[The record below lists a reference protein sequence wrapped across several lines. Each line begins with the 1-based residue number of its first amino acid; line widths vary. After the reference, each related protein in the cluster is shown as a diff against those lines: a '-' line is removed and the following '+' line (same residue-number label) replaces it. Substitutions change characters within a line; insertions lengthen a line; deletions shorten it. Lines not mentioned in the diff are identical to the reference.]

1 MLSICFGLLTTGFHR
16 STVSAARRL
25 FGIVFHILLI
35 SLKALGIN
43 FAIKEFCCTFQLGS
57 IFLSKILWEMFVR
70 NTILTNFSNFFG
82 INEIIHLQNLDSEI
96 FLLINFYRSKFTT
109 FLKVSDKFQI
119 IIPRSWGGL
128 IR

>member
-43 FAIKEFCCTFQLGS
+43 LAIKEFCCTFQLGS

>member
-1 MLSICFGLLTTGFHR
+1 
-16 STVSAARRL
+16 
-25 FGIVFHILLI
+25 
-35 SLKALGIN
+35 
-43 FAIKEFCCTFQLGS
+43 
-57 IFLSKILWEMFVR
+57 MFVR

-119 IIPRSWGGL
+119 IIPHEEV
-128 IR
+128 

>member
-1 MLSICFGLLTTGFHR
+1 
-16 STVSAARRL
+16 
-25 FGIVFHILLI
+25 
-35 SLKALGIN
+35 
-43 FAIKEFCCTFQLGS
+43 
-57 IFLSKILWEMFVR
+57 MFVR

-119 IIPRSWGGL
+119 IIPRS
-128 IR
+128 

>member
-1 MLSICFGLLTTGFHR
+1 M
-16 STVSAARRL
+16 SAARRL
-25 FGIVFHILLI
+25 FGIVFHILII

-43 FAIKEFCCTFQLGS
+43 FAIKEFCCTFQFGS
-57 IFLSKILWEMFVR
+57 IFFIQGTRFFEKCFLQISH
-70 NTILTNFSNFFG
+70 FFG

-119 IIPRSWGGL
+119 IIPRS
-128 IR
+128 

>member
-1 MLSICFGLLTTGFHR
+1 M
-16 STVSAARRL
+16 SAARRL

-43 FAIKEFCCTFQLGS
+43 FAIKEFCRTFQFGS
-57 IFLSKILWEMFVR
+57 IFFIQGTRFFEKCFLQISLI
-70 NTILTNFSNFFG
+70 FFG

-119 IIPRSWGGL
+119 IIPRS
-128 IR
+128 